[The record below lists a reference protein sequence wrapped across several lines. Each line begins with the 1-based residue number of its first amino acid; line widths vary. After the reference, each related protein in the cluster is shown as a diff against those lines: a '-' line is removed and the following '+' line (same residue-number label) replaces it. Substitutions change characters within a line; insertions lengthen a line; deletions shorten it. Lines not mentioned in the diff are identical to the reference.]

1 MEPGRANHRRSLAGA
16 LLVQEGQLVHGRSIV
31 LSGNGEAGWV
41 SRLTVKSLFA
51 LSKAVSKTMTLRLPD
66 NREFSVIF
74 DRSNGAPIEAQ
85 QLMPFAY
92 PDDSDQYLLTLRL
105 LTVH

>member
-1 MEPGRANHRRSLAGA
+1 
-16 LLVQEGQLVHGRSIV
+16 
-31 LSGNGEAGWV
+31 
-41 SRLTVKSLFA
+41 
-51 LSKAVSKTMTLRLPD
+51 MTLTLPD
-66 NREFSVIF
+66 NRQFSVIF

-92 PDDSDQYLLTLRL
+92 PDDSDHYLLTLRL